1 MNINFSVHKTLTAY
15 KRSFTL
21 DATYQ
26 TAANRLVILGASG
39 SGKSVLLKTIAGLIT
54 PDSGKILLQDRC
66 LFDSATK
73 INLKPQQRS
82 LAYLFQSY
90 ALFPHLNVAQN
101 ISFALHHSIINGR
114 KHSVPEAVQYW
125 LELFK
130 LEGIQFQYPDEISG
144 GQKQRVALARALIV
158 NPKAILL
165 DEPFSALDT
174 NLRAIMRKELAEV
187 QEKLK
192 IPMILITHDPE
203 DAKVFGDAIIEIENG
218 HIIKTS

>member
-1 MNINFSVHKTLTAY
+1 MNIDFSIHKTLTAY

-21 DATYQ
+21 DVAYQ
-26 TAANRLVILGASG
+26 TKADRLVILGASG

-54 PDSGKILLQDRC
+54 PDSGKIILQNRC
-66 LFDSATK
+66 LFDSANK

-101 ISFALHHSIINGR
+101 ISFALHHSIFNGR
-114 KHSVPEAVQYW
+114 KHAVDEKVQYW

-203 DAKVFGDAIIEIENG
+203 DAKVFGDAIIEIDHG
-218 HIIKTS
+218 QILKTS

>member
-1 MNINFSVHKTLTAY
+1 MNIDFSVHKTLTAY

-21 DATYQ
+21 DVSFQ
-26 TAANRLVILGASG
+26 TEANRLVILGASG

-54 PDSGKILLQDRC
+54 PDSGKIILQDRC
-66 LFDSATK
+66 LFDSKSK

-114 KHSVPEAVQYW
+114 KYSVSEAVQYW

>member
-1 MNINFSVHKTLTAY
+1 MNIDFSVHKTLTAY

-21 DATYQ
+21 DVTYQ

-54 PDSGKILLQDRC
+54 PDSGRIILQDRC
-66 LFDSATK
+66 LFDSTNK

-174 NLRAIMRKELAEV
+174 NLRAIMRKELSEV

-218 HIIKTS
+218 HIVKTS

>member
-1 MNINFSVHKTLTAY
+1 MNIDFAIHKTLTAY

-26 TAANRLVILGASG
+26 TEANRLVILGASG

-54 PDSGKILLQDRC
+54 PDSGKITLHNRC
-66 LFDSATK
+66 LFDSENK

-101 ISFALHHSIINGR
+101 IGFALHHSIINGR

-203 DAKVFGDAIIEIENG
+203 DAKVFGDAIIEIEHG
-218 HIIKTS
+218 HIVKAS

>member
-1 MNINFSVHKTLTAY
+1 MNIAFSVHKTLTAY

-21 DATYQ
+21 NATYQ
-26 TAANRLVILGASG
+26 TEANRLVILGASG

-54 PDSGKILLQDRC
+54 PDSGKITLQDRC
-66 LFDSATK
+66 LFDSTKK

-187 QEKLK
+187 QEKLN

-203 DAKVFGDAIIEIENG
+203 DAKVFGDAIIEIEHG
-218 HIIKTS
+218 RIIKIS

>member
-1 MNINFSVHKTLTAY
+1 MNIYFSVHKTLTAY

-26 TAANRLVILGASG
+26 TEANRLVILGASG
-39 SGKSVLLKTIAGLIT
+39 SGKSVLLKTMAGLIT
-54 PDSGKILLQDRC
+54 PDSGKIILQDRC
-66 LFDSATK
+66 LFDSTAK

>member
-1 MNINFSVHKTLTAY
+1 MNIDFSVHKTLTAY

-26 TAANRLVILGASG
+26 TEANRLVILGASG

-54 PDSGKILLQDRC
+54 PDSGKIILQDRC
-66 LFDSATK
+66 LFDSTNR

-203 DAKVFGDAIIEIENG
+203 DANVFGDAIIEIDNG
-218 HIIKTS
+218 HIVKTS